1 MFLIR
6 ENSGGNRSNLRL
18 TPQTGFESLM
28 PENTNKYELTRDISN
43 DNKEKLRKE
52 VNYVCPAR
60 DVNGPCSSLFLTWH
74 HFDPSFKNCREHNP
88 NGIIA
93 LCPTH
98 ASRADAGEY
107 SVEEL
112 KYWKNNPNVTDITQI
127 RKNVGFLHRN
137 DLIVNLAN
145 SFLKENRAN
154 IKCGDSYINIHKDQN
169 GLILFNMKIKDIGN
183 QDLFYMRNNV
193 FQPATQD
200 IVIECK
206 PKSINLKIKGERTE
220 VNISGKRIEANDYD
234 ATLKKIA
241 IEYVANRRKEFKKI
255 KIRWRSFQC
264 PGIEQLIESI
274 KHDKEIGSFKDVNT
288 ENEIKEK
295 ALQLR
300 NQIEQNLKYQSKLIE
315 EKAERDFVGNE
326 EEYLKELK
334 SQIHPHDLLIFIKG
348 KIFYRNAFADLNE
361 GFKAPDNSAIY
372 FGLFSDPDIEIGEN
386 FVGSR

>member
-1 MFLIR
+1 
-6 ENSGGNRSNLRL
+6 
-18 TPQTGFESLM
+18 M
-28 PENTNKYELTRDISN
+28 PKNTNKYELTRDIGD
-43 DNKEKLRKE
+43 DNREKLRKE

-60 DVNGPCSSLFLTWH
+60 DVKGPCSSLFLTWH
-74 HFDPSFKNCREHNP
+74 HFDPPFKNCREHIP
-88 NGIIA
+88 SGIIA
-93 LCPTH
+93 LCSNH

-107 SVEEL
+107 SVKEL
-112 KYWKNNPNVTDITQI
+112 KDWKNNPNVTDITQI
-127 RKNVGFLHRN
+127 REYVGFLHKN

-145 SFLKENRAN
+145 SFLKKNRAN

-183 QDLFYMRNNV
+183 QDLFYMCDNI

-206 PKSINLKIKGERTE
+206 PKSINLKIKGKITE

-234 ATLKKIA
+234 ATLKKKA
-241 IEYVANRRKEFKKI
+241 KEYVVNRRKIFKKI
-255 KIRWRSFQC
+255 KKRGRSFQY
-264 PGIEQLIESI
+264 PRIEQLIGSI
-274 KHDKEIGSFKDVNT
+274 KHDKELGLFKDVNT

-300 NQIEQNLKYQSKLIE
+300 NQIEQNLNYQSKLIE

-334 SQIHPHDLLIFIKG
+334 SQIHPNDLLISINSLSQNSKS
-348 KIFYRNAFADLNE
+348 FYINNLE
-361 GFKAPDNSAIY
+361 GVNF
-372 FGLFSDPDIEIGEN
+372 LFS
-386 FVGSR
+386 

>member
-1 MFLIR
+1 
-6 ENSGGNRSNLRL
+6 
-18 TPQTGFESLM
+18 M
-28 PENTNKYELTRDISN
+28 PKNTNKYELTRDIGD
-43 DNKEKLRKE
+43 DNRGKLRKE

-60 DVNGPCSSLFLTWH
+60 DVKGPCSSLLLTWH
-74 HFDPSFKNCREHNP
+74 HFDPPFKNCREHIP

-93 LCPTH
+93 LCRNH
-98 ASRADAGEY
+98 ADRADAGEY
-107 SVEEL
+107 SVKEL

-127 RKNVGFLHRN
+127 REHVGFLYNN

-145 SFLKENRAN
+145 SYLKGNRAN
-154 IKCGDSYINIHKDQN
+154 FKCGDSYINIRKDEN

-183 QDLFYMRNNV
+183 QDLFYMRDNV

-206 PKSINLKIKGERTE
+206 PKSINLEIKGERTK

-234 ATLKKIA
+234 ATLKKTA
-241 IEYVANRRKEFKKI
+241 IEYVTKRRKKFKKI
-255 KIRWRSFQC
+255 KIRGRSYQC
-264 PGIEQLIESI
+264 PRIEQLIESI
-274 KHDKEIGSFKDVNT
+274 KHDKELGLFKDVNT

-300 NQIEQNLKYQSKLIE
+300 NQIEQNLKSRSKLIE

-334 SQIHPHDLLIFIKG
+334 SQIHPGDLLIFIKG
-348 KIFYRNAFADLNE
+348 KIFLSNGFADFNE
-361 GFKAPDNSAIY
+361 GFKAPDNSAIC